1 MAIWRTA
8 KLYAAAR
15 MRSVRLLKSNI
26 AQTDT
31 PGWRLPRRAATQ
43 ATAAAIPLPVPEVSM
58 SRLSAAILGLL
69 LASAPGCCLAAE
81 SGGQAQKAALTDQLA
96 AFEMFRLE
104 AARRGLYAEAEVAA
118 APPAQ
123 RDALAVRRLLLD
135 AVRPAPVPESAV
147 RALYDATVTTL
158 GPNEYRASL
167 IGFADPARAEQFL
180 DRLKSG
186 GGFSAPAG
194 SGGRASGWFGFPLP
208 PAAGRSGGLPP
219 PVAEALLRLRPGMV
233 AAEPVAHEGTWYVIR
248 LDAVRPTAVPDYT
261 QARTH

>member
-1 MAIWRTA
+1 
-8 KLYAAAR
+8 
-15 MRSVRLLKSNI
+15 
-26 AQTDT
+26 
-31 PGWRLPRRAATQ
+31 
-43 ATAAAIPLPVPEVSM
+43 M

-147 RALYDATVTTL
+147 RAAYDATLKTL
-158 GPNEYRASL
+158 GPNEYRTDL
-167 IGFADPARAEQFL
+167 IRFADPARAGLFL
-180 DRLKSG
+180 GRLKSG
-186 GGFSAPAG
+186 GDFSALAG
-194 SGGRASGWFGFPLP
+194 SDGHASGWFSFPLP
-208 PAAGRSGGLPP
+208 PAAGRSGRLPL
-219 PVAEALLRLRPGMV
+219 PVAAELVRLRPGMV
-233 AAEPVAHEGTWYVIR
+233 AAEPVAYEGTWYVIT
-248 LDAVRPTAVPDYT
+248 LDAVRPTAVPDYA
-261 QARTH
+261 QVRTHIRQMPMALP

>member
-1 MAIWRTA
+1 
-8 KLYAAAR
+8 
-15 MRSVRLLKSNI
+15 
-26 AQTDT
+26 
-31 PGWRLPRRAATQ
+31 
-43 ATAAAIPLPVPEVSM
+43 M
-58 SRLSAAILGLL
+58 SRLRAAILGFL
-69 LASAPGCCLAAE
+69 LAYAPGCCLAAE

-147 RALYDATVTTL
+147 RALYDATVMTL

-167 IGFADPARAEQFL
+167 IAFGDRTRAGQFL

-186 GGFSAPAG
+186 GAFSAF
-194 SGGRASGWFGFPLP
+194 SGTDGRASGWFSFPLP
-208 PAAGRSGGLPP
+208 PAAGHSGGLPP

-233 AAEPVAHEGTWYVIR
+233 AAEPVAHEGTWYVVR
-248 LDAVRPTAVPDYT
+248 LDAVRPTAVPDYA
-261 QARTH
+261 QVRTHIRQTLERREAERAAAAFVAGLMRRAPTEP